1 MNWIT
6 DGLFALSILG
16 TFIIGAGL
24 GYSSGLKE
32 GRVIGYRQGLSQGR
46 GRNAR

>member
-6 DGLFALSILG
+6 DALFALSLLG
-16 TFIIGAGL
+16 TFIIGAAL

-32 GRVIGYRQGLSQGR
+32 GRVIGYRQGIRQEKSR
-46 GRNAR
+46 HAR